1 MAGRNFLFVP
11 GPTNTPDRLLRA
23 MHRAMED
30 HRSSDFPALTG
41 AVLDGLKQI
50 FKTKTGQPFIFP
62 SSGTGAWEASLTNTL
77 SPGDKVLAA
86 RFGMFS
92 HLWIDMAQR
101 LGLEVEVLD
110 AEWGEGAPIERY
122 HEALTTD
129 KGHRIKAVLFT
140 HNETATGVTSD
151 VAGVRK
157 ALNDAKHPALLMV
170 DGVSSIASIDFRMD
184 EWGVDLA
191 VTGSQK
197 GLMLPAGLGIVC
209 ASQKALAC
217 YDQARLPRCF
227 FDFGDMRKANAT
239 GYFPYTPSL
248 PMLYGLRESIQM
260 LTEEEGLE
268 NVFARHHRLAEGTRA
283 AVKAW
288 GLELCARQPKWH
300 SDTVSAIMVPAGVNG
315 AEVID
320 IAYRRYN
327 LALGAGLARMAGRLF
342 RIGHLGD
349 LNELMLLGGIAGAE
363 MAMRDAGIKVTPGSG
378 VAAASEYWRSTA
390 APLSKRDL
398 PPRAPDA
405 QPQAA
410 APKEKATAGAAR

>member
-1 MAGRNFLFVP
+1 MPGRNFLFVP
-11 GPTNTPDRLLRA
+11 GPTNVPDRVLRA

-30 HRSSDFPALTG
+30 HRSSDFPSLAAPLFE
-41 AVLDGLKQI
+41 DLKKI
-50 FKTKTGQPFIFP
+50 FKTASGQAFIFP
-62 SSGTGAWEASLTNTL
+62 ASGTGAWEASLANTL
-77 SPGDKVLAA
+77 SPGDKVVAA

-101 LGLEVEVLD
+101 FGLQVEVLD

-122 HEALTTD
+122 QEVLAAD

-151 VAGVRK
+151 VAAIRRV
-157 ALNDAKHPALLMV
+157 LNETRHPALLMV

-209 ASQKALAC
+209 ASQKALAL
-217 YDQARLPRCF
+217 YDQAKLPRVF
-227 FDFGDMRKANAT
+227 FDFGDMRKANVA

-248 PMLYGLRESIQM
+248 PMLYGLRESLAM
-260 LTEEEGLE
+260 LLEEGLD
-268 NVFARHHRLAEGTRA
+268 NVFVRHHRLAEGTRR

-288 GLELCARQPKWH
+288 GLELCARAPKWN
-300 SDTVSAIMVPAGVNG
+300 SDTVTAIMVPAGHNG

-320 IAYRRYN
+320 VAYRRYN
-327 LALGAGLARMAGRLF
+327 LALGAGLARMAGKLF

-349 LNELMLLGGIAGAE
+349 LNELMLLGAIAGAE
-363 MAMRDAGIKVTPGSG
+363 MAMRDVGIRIDLGSG
-378 VAAASEYWRSTA
+378 VAAAQDYWRGTA
-390 APLSKRDL
+390 KPLEKREL
-398 PPRAPDA
+398 PPRAPE
-405 QPQAA
+405 
-410 APKEKATAGAAR
+410 APPAPVSKKATAGASR